1 MHPFNQGEENLGMAM
16 TFTLVS
22 HLREQLSQLVRT
34 KLEEQRQR
42 DAEKERLALEVSLC
56 LPKPKLIQLNLVS
69 VQAEEKRTTGT
80 PVTVESFKAWKERFD
95 KELAIKKLQEDEEHL
110 KNMTSK
116 EREEYKRSGTRLTGQ
131 SDIRKEKKGLNL
143 FAVSLGRQLFERN
156 KNLED
161 ESLIEEGVVS
171 VDFSQYERTR
181 EEEEQETG
189 LTFSDSD

>member
-1 MHPFNQGEENLGMAM
+1 M

-22 HLREQLSQLVRT
+22 HLREQLSQLVRS

-42 DAEKERLALEVSLC
+42 DSEKERLALE
-56 LPKPKLIQLNLVS
+56 
-69 VQAEEKRTTGT
+69 AEERRTVGT
-80 PVTVESFKAWKERFD
+80 PVTVESFKAWKEKFD
-95 KELAIKKLQEDEEHL
+95 KELAIKKLHEDEEHL
-110 KNMTSK
+110 KNMTPK
-116 EREEYKRSGTRLTGQ
+116 EREEWRRSGTRLT
-131 SDIRKEKKGLNL
+131 
-143 FAVSLGRQLFERN
+143 GRQLFERN

-171 VDFSQYERTR
+171 VDFSQYERAR